1 MMNSVTQCEQKD
13 LFSATECGT
22 RRLVLDLT
30 GNIPSFKNNKM
41 ILPPST
47 KRLRDALKAGNLEWA
62 RSAMKDFLSK
72 RTFLIT
78 KPEYQKE
85 MDRMIDSIVLQLRC
99 AFQTDATR
107 ISQASSIR
115 SWTASSMPADDWWER
130 IPDIQI
136 RGELCEPGREGATVV
151 VERLR

>member
-1 MMNSVTQCEQKD
+1 MKPLQQDMFGT
-13 LFSATECGT
+13 TESGT
-22 RRLVLDLT
+22 RRVTLELS
-30 GNIPSFKNNKM
+30 GAIPSFKNNKM
-41 ILPPST
+41 LLPPST
-47 KRLRDALKAGNLEWA
+47 KRLRDALAAGNLDWA
-62 RSAMKDFLSK
+62 RSAMKDFLKK

-85 MDRMIDSIVLQLRC
+85 MDRLIDSIVSQLRC

-107 ISQASSIR
+107 TSQESSIQ

-130 IPDIQI
+130 IPEIQI
-136 RGELCEPGREGATVV
+136 RAELCEPGHEGATVV